1 MKKQALVFQ
10 LLLLSILSNAQ
21 EWRTLGEIDFDGNE
35 IVSDLLVSGDS
46 LFVGG
51 HFMGVNGM
59 ESIGLFVWDSLEIQ
73 PFNADGLK
81 GLAMYNDE
89 LYLCGGWLS
98 VIGGE
103 GVAKYED
110 GVWINPGGGATDA
123 VYDMC
128 VYDDKLFV
136 CGTIGDIGEL
146 PAPHTV
152 AAWDNENW
160 LDVGGIYGGWWDAR
174 VCTVHDNEFYVG
186 GSFGYATG
194 DVQVNNIAR
203 YDGEEWS
210 AVGGGL
216 SGMAW
221 SLLSDTVNNVLY
233 AGGDFSSVDY
243 GKVEANSIA
252 KWDGESWSAVGT
264 GLNANVHA
272 LCMYRGQ
279 LYAGGSFTTLG
290 DGTSVERLARFD
302 GVNWNQLGSGVS
314 GGFVNA
320 MAVYKDELYVG
331 GGITNAG
338 DLEVEAIARW
348 YMHPDSVT
356 WGIPDNIDNLVDK
369 EATRLMK
376 GFPNPTQSVFHVEFN
391 QATTGSL
398 ILTDMV
404 GCELLNQPVRN
415 QDLVELDLFEFPPA
429 KYLLHFVQSGM
440 IEETIVV
447 VVSGE

>member
-1 MKKQALVFQ
+1 VA
-10 LLLLSILSNAQ
+10 
-21 EWRTLGEIDFDGNE
+21 
-35 IVSDLLVSGDS
+35 
-46 LFVGG
+46 
-51 HFMGVNGM
+51 
-59 ESIGLFVWDSLEIQ
+59 VWDGS
-73 PFNADGLK
+73 
-81 GLAMYNDE
+81 
-89 LYLCGGWLS
+89 
-98 VIGGE
+98 
-103 GVAKYED
+103 
-110 GVWINPGGGATDA
+110 
-123 VYDMC
+123 
-128 VYDDKLFV
+128 
-136 CGTIGDIGEL
+136 
-146 PAPHTV
+146 
-152 AAWDNENW
+152 NW
-160 LDVGGIYGGWWDAR
+160 LDEGGIYGGWWDAR
-174 VCTVHDNEFYVG
+174 VCTVHDDEFYVG
-186 GSFGYATG
+186 GSFSYATG

-203 YDGEEWS
+203 YDGEEWN

-216 SGMAW
+216 TGRAW
-221 SLLSDTVNNVLY
+221 SLLSDTVNNILY

-243 GKVEANSIA
+243 GNVVANSIA
-252 KWDGESWSAVGT
+252 KWDGENWSAVGS

-290 DGTSVERLARFD
+290 DGTPVERLARFD

-320 MAVYKDELYVG
+320 LAVYKDELYVG

-338 DLEVEAIARW
+338 DLEFEALARW

-356 WGIPDNIDNLVDK
+356 WGVPDNIDNLVDK

-398 ILTDMV
+398 ILTDML
-404 GCELLNQPVRN
+404 GRELLNLPVRN
-415 QDLVELDLFEFPPA
+415 QDIVELDLFEFPPE